1 MKDNTDDR
9 FGSLRLRS
17 EIWSLAWSPDGRF
30 VASCSED
37 QTARVFSVG
46 PLTLATML
54 PGHTLAATSVDWQVM
69 AGGQQVLATCS
80 DDRTIRIYD
89 GATFKLKAILNTHE
103 LHGWHTI
110 TYMAL
115 EQGGSRCVCV
125 TQNGFMVAFQLAP
138 VPKRVFKARIQSGSV
153 EGLVWGP
160 RSGVLAS
167 VSAANTV
174 VLCKLKGE

>member
-1 MKDNTDDR
+1 MKDNVDDR

-17 EIWSLAWSPDGRF
+17 EIWSIAWSPDARF
-30 VASCSED
+30 VVSCSED
-37 QTARVFSVG
+37 QTARIFSVA
-46 PLTLATML
+46 PLTLASIL

-69 AGGQQVLATCS
+69 ASGQQVLATCS

-89 GATFKLKAILNTHE
+89 GVTFKLKAILNTHE

-115 EQGGSRCVCV
+115 EQGGHRCVCV
-125 TQNGFMVAFQLAP
+125 TQNGFLVAFVLAP
-138 VPKRVFKARIQSGSV
+138 VPRRVFKARIQSGSV
-153 EGLVWGP
+153 EGLVWGS
-160 RSGVLAS
+160 RSGILAS

-174 VLCKLKGE
+174 VLCRLR